1 MFPRI
6 LMGALCGV
14 IFKGLVRV
22 DKTRHKVIAY
32 PVTGLCGALQTLD
45 IGLNYTETV
54 DTGTKYIVGVV
65 NSCLYFF
72 AQYFLNF
79 RVGRFLSY
87 LVF

>member
-1 MFPRI
+1 MF
-6 LMGALCGV
+6 
-14 IFKGLVRV
+14 F
-22 DKTRHKVIAY
+22 DTRKFYHDTAHFVF
-32 PVTGLCGALQTLD
+32 QTLD